1 MSLQNPN
8 SYTDETSL
16 DRANRRDIRRYLLVG
31 IVVVVALFGGLG
43 GWAALASIH
52 GAVIASGTVVVDT
65 YSKKVQHFEGGIIA
79 EIAVRDGDF
88 VEAGQLLV
96 RLDETDTRANLEI
109 VIGQLIELEA
119 QRARLFAERDG
130 LDQIEF
136 VSQFDVPQD
145 EKHQQIWNGQQRL
158 LKARLDLREGRAK
171 QLHERINQLGEAIKG
186 LSAQRESKKSQ
197 SELIKAEL
205 DVLIGL
211 EKKKLVKLNRLL
223 ALKREAA
230 KLQGEHGQIIADI
243 ARTKVQIGE
252 TELKLLEID
261 QSVLS
266 EVLTELREVETKIA
280 ELSER
285 RSIAQAKIG
294 RTRIVAPNAGY
305 IHNLSTHTVGGVI
318 APGEPIVEIVPRND
332 LLVIESRVA
341 LTDIDQ
347 VADRQMAIVRL
358 TAFEQRAT
366 PELEGKVINVSADAK
381 QDRDGTPPY
390 YLVRVRLS
398 EGELAKL
405 EDKIL
410 VPGMPVE
417 VFIQTGA
424 RTVLSFLTKPLMDQ
438 LRHAMREG

>member
-31 IVVVVALFGGLG
+31 IVVVVALLGGLG

-158 LKARLDLREGRAK
+158 LKARLDLREGRGPSSYTSGST
-171 QLHERINQLGEAIKG
+171 NW
-186 LSAQRESKKSQ
+186 
-197 SELIKAEL
+197 
-205 DVLIGL
+205 V
-211 EKKKLVKLNRLL
+211 
-223 ALKREAA
+223 
-230 KLQGEHGQIIADI
+230 
-243 ARTKVQIGE
+243 
-252 TELKLLEID
+252 
-261 QSVLS
+261 
-266 EVLTELREVETKIA
+266 
-280 ELSER
+280 R
-285 RSIAQAKIG
+285 RS
-294 RTRIVAPNAGY
+294 RDFRRSVSRRN
-305 IHNLSTHTVGGVI
+305 
-318 APGEPIVEIVPRND
+318 PRAN
-332 LLVIESRVA
+332 
-341 LTDIDQ
+341 
-347 VADRQMAIVRL
+347 
-358 TAFEQRAT
+358 
-366 PELEGKVINVSADAK
+366 
-381 QDRDGTPPY
+381 
-390 YLVRVRLS
+390 
-398 EGELAKL
+398 
-405 EDKIL
+405 
-410 VPGMPVE
+410 
-417 VFIQTGA
+417 
-424 RTVLSFLTKPLMDQ
+424 
-438 LRHAMREG
+438 